1 MVQITK
7 PAVLPT
13 VASNA
18 LIASSLGFAQRN
30 IVRPEFSILTNFDSI
45 ADNICNILFF
55 RKGDYPDLPDFG
67 LGIQDYLFE
76 NGVEETFQVAF
87 SQEMRRQ
94 IAQYEP
100 RATVSSLNI
109 YVPQANDS
117 AVAIDALIDIMGVSF
132 DLTAAGNGIFTLI
145 PQASSS

>member
-1 MVQITK
+1 MVDIVK
-7 PAVLPT
+7 PATLPI

-18 LIASSLGFAQRN
+18 LFASSLGFAQQNKPRQ
-30 IVRPEFSILTNFDSI
+30 PFSILTNFNSV

-100 RATVSSLNI
+100 RATISSLNI
-109 YVPQANDS
+109 YVPQDNDS
-117 AVAIDALIDIMGVSF
+117 AVTIDAQLDIMGVQFS
-132 DLTAAGNGIFTLI
+132 LNANANGIFTLV
-145 PQASSS
+145 PQAST